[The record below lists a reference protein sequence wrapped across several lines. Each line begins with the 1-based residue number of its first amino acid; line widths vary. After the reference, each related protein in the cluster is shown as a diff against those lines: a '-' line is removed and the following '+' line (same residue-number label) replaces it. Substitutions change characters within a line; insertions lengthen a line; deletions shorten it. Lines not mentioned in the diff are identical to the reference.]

1 MQAPKS
7 TVVQLYTAYAPVDTK
22 KSVALEAANYIIDMI
37 YTKTIREDEGGTY
50 GVGTSM
56 VAQKL
61 PMERLIAQVYFNTN
75 PEAVA
80 KLSALATKGLKE
92 LAENG
97 PTAEHF
103 NMTMENFKKNLPEK
117 RINNSYWLNCL
128 NTWVEQGINY
138 DVEYEE
144 AINTLTAEDVKAAL
158 QELLS
163 QGNVISIASYPA
175 E

>member
-1 MQAPKS
+1 MIEQIKKAIEVLRAGGVILYPTD
-7 TVVQLYTAYAPVDTK
+7 TVWGIGCDA
-22 KSVALEAANYIIDMI
+22 
-37 YTKTIREDEGGTY
+37 
-50 GVGTSM
+50 
-56 VAQKL
+56 
-61 PMERLIAQVYFNTN
+61 TN

-97 PTAEHF
+97 PSAEHF
-103 NMTMENFKKNLPEK
+103 NMAIENFKKNLPEK

-138 DVEYEE
+138 DAEYED